1 MWTPA
6 LAISRHRK
14 MNLIE
19 PPRHRTPTRGMLL
32 HCGAETVTREELFH
46 VPTPLGTSTWYPL
59 AHQTILG
66 EVETQLLGSG
76 FEITAETHALSHAGA
91 RYFGVLSVTLPM
103 KRKQDYS
110 WVVGIRNSHDQTYP
124 AGLVAGTRVFVC
136 DNLAFSGEVRISRK
150 HTRYAMRDL
159 RHLTARAVGQ
169 LGDRFHQLD
178 QRVDAYKG
186 KSINDPRAHDIVIRA
201 VDCMAITPSQI
212 PDVLDQWRHPAH
224 EAFRPRSL
232 WSLFNAFTEVHKT
245 VNPHTSLRRGE
256 ALHGLFDAA
265 ADLALPA

>member
-1 MWTPA
+1 
-6 LAISRHRK
+6 
-14 MNLIE
+14 
-19 PPRHRTPTRGMLL
+19 MLL
-32 HCGAETVTREELFH
+32 HCGAETVDREQLFQ
-46 VPTPLGTSTWYPL
+46 VPTPRGTRTWFPL
-59 AHQTILG
+59 PHRTILG

-103 KRKQDYS
+103 KWEQDYS

-169 LGDRFHQLD
+169 LGDRFLALD
-178 QRVDAYKG
+178 QRVYAYKRRTV
-186 KSINDPRAHDIVIRA
+186 NDPEAHDLVIRA
-201 VDCMAITPSQI
+201 VDCQAITTSQI

-224 EAFRPRSL
+224 ETFRTRSL

-245 VNPHTSLRRGE
+245 GNPHTSLRRGE

-265 ADLALPA
+265 ADLALVA